1 MATAENSAMQVKII
15 VIGSNGSGKSSLVD
29 KLCRG
34 ENRAPVVHE
43 EAPVINEEAPTFKSA
58 EASTTIQQRGRAGS
72 KLGRLLKRKK
82 ADQHTKDA
90 KDTKNDSAV
99 KVLPN
104 ECVIKNESVIIF
116 DSQVGINDPEVM
128 SVAKTCNVVLVCQK
142 LHEGLYINNFLE
154 IVEALGSEI
163 LKRTIFVF
171 TFGDEFIRF
180 LYQNPDEK
188 NMAEA
193 KEHLEE
199 KEKRVMENIK
209 RILKDNG
216 IEEEIGDGMPS
227 MITSAV
233 ENSLPTTTGDSWV
246 DELWEL
252 CKERRVM
259 KLPKMNAKI
268 LVVGHTRIGKSS
280 FINKIVG
287 QNVATV
293 KDGVVPCEHDGQFI
307 VPIECTVYGVPV
319 MIYDSR
325 GFSDPALKDKKIID
339 TAISTIK
346 TADVILIC
354 HKLYGALDVPATKT
368 LNDLAKILG
377 NKLMKHA
384 IFVFT
389 HGDEYKIK
397 CDDEED
403 KKQHMERQENHF
415 KDELRKIL
423 YSCNI
428 KKDIVDG
435 IPSIITS
442 GKHMSLPTSDN
453 WVEDFWFLCEERC
466 TTEAVQFVSSI
477 KRKLKGAIAGGVGT
491 GVAGGLI
498 AGATVGALVGTGVI
512 PVPGVG
518 TVAGAVV
525 GAIGGAV
532 VGGVIIGGGGAV
544 VGKGGA
550 ELMDEKKRKL
560 C

>member
-1 MATAENSAMQVKII
+1 MATAENSATQVKII

-29 KLCRG
+29 KLRRG

-43 EAPVINEEAPTFKSA
+43 EAGR
-58 EASTTIQQRGRAGS
+58 RGRAGS
-72 KLGRLLKRKK
+72 IMDRIFSRK
-82 ADQHTKDA
+82 QTKDEGTA
-90 KDTKNDSAV
+90 

-104 ECVIKNESVIIF
+104 ECMIENESVIIF
-116 DSQVGINDPEVM
+116 DSQVGIDDPEVA

-142 LHEGLYINNFLE
+142 LHEGIYNYLLE
-154 IVEALGSEI
+154 LVKALGSEV

-171 TFGDEFIRF
+171 TFGDEYIKF

-188 NMAEA
+188 NTAEA
-193 KEHLEE
+193 KKYLVE
-199 KEKRVMENIK
+199 KKNGVMENIK
-209 RILKDNG
+209 KTLKDNG
-216 IEEEIGDGMPS
+216 IKKEIVDGIPS
-227 MITSAV
+227 IMKSAV
-233 ENSLPTTTGDSWV
+233 EDTTNDDSWV

-252 CKERRVM
+252 CKQRRVM
-259 KLPKMNAKI
+259 KLPKINAKL

-287 QNVATV
+287 QKVTTV
-293 KDGVVPCEHDGQFI
+293 QDGVNPCEHDFI
-307 VPIECTVYGVPV
+307 VPIECEVHGVPV

-325 GFSDPALKDKKIID
+325 GFSDPKVKNKKIID
-339 TAISTIK
+339 TAISTIE

-354 HKLYGALDVPATKT
+354 HKLYGVLDEPAIKM
-368 LNDLAKILG
+368 LNQLAEISG
-377 NKLMKHA
+377 NELMKHA

-403 KKQHMERQENHF
+403 KKQHMKKQENDF
-415 KDELRKIL
+415 KEGLRTIL

-428 KKDIVDG
+428 EKDIVDE

-442 GKHMSLPTSDN
+442 GKCDSLPTSSDN
-453 WVEDFWFLCEERC
+453 WVEGFWSLCEERC
-466 TTEAVQFVSSI
+466 TPEAEQFVSSI
-477 KRKLKGAIAGGVGT
+477 KRKFKGVVAGGVGA

-498 AGATVGALVGTGVI
+498 AGAVGGALVGTGVI

-525 GAIGGAV
+525 GAVGGAI
-532 VGGVIIGGGGAV
+532 VGGAIAGGGGAAL
-544 VGKGGA
+544 GKGGV
-550 ELMDEKKRKL
+550 ELMGKKK
-560 C
+560 